1 MCIHRGMGAHDGVVL
16 DPDAVDC
23 VKNKLV
29 SKGVCEGLYVVNI
42 EEGDEV
48 IEGVDRKWYVKPYEE
63 VADVFPEGLYRG
75 A

>member
-1 MCIHRGMGAHDGVVL
+1 MCIHCGMGAHDGVVL

-29 SKGVCEGLYVVNI
+29 PEGVREGLYVVNM

-48 IEGVDRKWYVKPYEE
+48 IKGMDRKWYVKPYKE

>member
-1 MCIHRGMGAHDGVVL
+1 MGAHDGVVL

-23 VKNKLV
+23 VKYKLV
-29 SKGVCEGLYVVNI
+29 PESVREGLYVVNM

-48 IEGVDRKWYVKPYEE
+48 IKGMDRKWYVKPYEE